1 MPHVLSPITP
11 KYLKL
16 LNPQRRNLY
25 KRVGPKHTS
34 TCLAL
39 HLKRTQES
47 ARSGH
52 SELPNRFS
60 PKRVGKR
67 GHAAHKLRQMHSQ
80 PRLVRSRR
88 RGFARWSSAS
98 VVVVPLR
105 GPPSAACKSG
115 QVAGQLCQCC
125 FRSRQGRTRVDF
137 VQLCLVL
144 QWGSPDF
151 QLRQLFPFLRRLASL
166 RGTLERFIGRAWPQR
181 NPLDALKT
189 PASLGKQRYQPCEIS
204 IITARC

>member
-80 PRLVRSRR
+80 PRLLRSRR
-88 RGFARWSSAS
+88 RG
-98 VVVVPLR
+98 PLHR
-105 GPPSAACKSG
+105 LSWFLSGPPSAACKSG
-115 QVAGQLCQCC
+115 HKFAKAGWAALPVLLTALSRTPVGQPGLPAAPVVSFLAPPCVSSRHSRALHRSCVAAAKP
-125 FRSRQGRTRVDF
+125 SRCVKNPCVTGET
-137 VQLCLVL
+137 
-144 QWGSPDF
+144 
-151 QLRQLFPFLRRLASL
+151 
-166 RGTLERFIGRAWPQR
+166 TLS
-181 NPLDALKT
+181 AL
-189 PASLGKQRYQPCEIS
+189 
-204 IITARC
+204 